1 MVVNTMNEVAHR
13 DAIMAL
19 EREMI
24 DHPERLLEDGRPI
37 ELETIH
43 HFAPGLYARE
53 LRIPKG
59 VLLTGK
65 IHKTEH
71 LNILA
76 KGRIEISNMGESREM
91 IAPQI
96 FVSPPG
102 TKRAGYAHEDCVW
115 ITIHPTEETDIM
127 KLEYDLVTNSFD
139 EIEFKEVDK

>member
-1 MVVNTMNEVAHR
+1 MNELAAR
-13 DAIMAL
+13 DAMMAL
-19 EREMI
+19 ETEMNE
-24 DHPERLLEDGRPI
+24 HPERLLEGGRHI
-37 ELETIH
+37 ELEAIH

-53 LRIPKG
+53 LRIPAG

-76 KGRIEISNMGESREM
+76 KGRIEISSHGESREM

-115 ITIHPTEETDIM
+115 ITIHPTEETDLI
-127 KLEYDLVTNSFD
+127 KLEQDLVTNSFD
-139 EIEFKEVDK
+139 EIEFKPVIEVIK

>member
-1 MVVNTMNEVAHR
+1 MNEVAHR

>member
-1 MVVNTMNEVAHR
+1 MNLVAQN
-13 DAIMAL
+13 AMMAL
-19 EREMI
+19 EAEMNE
-24 DHPERLLEDGRPI
+24 HPERLLEDGRKI

-53 LRIPKG
+53 LRIPAG

-65 IHKTEH
+65 VHKTEH

-76 KGRIEISNMGESREM
+76 KGRIEISNMGESKEM

-102 TKRAGYAHEDCVW
+102 TKRAGYAHEDSVW
-115 ITIHPTEETDIM
+115 ITIHPTEETDMI
-127 KLEYDLVTNSFD
+127 KLEQDLVTNSFD
-139 EIEFKEVDK
+139 EIEFNPEVKQ

>member
-1 MVVNTMNEVAHR
+1 MNLPAQN
-13 DAIMAL
+13 AIMAL
-19 EREMI
+19 EVEMN
-24 DHPERLLEDGRPI
+24 DHPDRILEDGRKI

-53 LRIPKG
+53 LRIPAG

-76 KGRIEISNMGESREM
+76 KGRIEISNMGESKEM

-115 ITIHPTEETDIM
+115 ITIHPTEEMDMI
-127 KLEYDLVTNSFD
+127 KLEQDLVTNSFD
-139 EIEFKEVDK
+139 EIEYKEVDK

>member
-1 MVVNTMNEVAHR
+1 MNEVAQN
-13 DAIMAL
+13 AIMAL

-24 DHPERLLEDGRPI
+24 EHPERILEDGMPI

-53 LRIPKG
+53 LHIPAG

-76 KGRIEISNMGESREM
+76 KGRIEISNMGESKQM
-91 IAPQI
+91 IAPHT

-102 TKRAGYAHEDCVW
+102 TKRAGYAHEDSVW
-115 ITIHPTEETDIM
+115 ITIHATEETDIK
-127 KLEYDLVTNSFD
+127 KLEDNLVTNSFD
-139 EIEFKEVDK
+139 EIEFKPVIEVDE

>member
-1 MVVNTMNEVAHR
+1 MNLVAQN
-13 DAIMAL
+13 AMMAL
-19 EREMI
+19 ETEMNE
-24 DHPERLLEDGRPI
+24 HPERLLEDGRKI

-53 LRIPKG
+53 LRIPAG

-76 KGRIEISNMGESREM
+76 KGRIEISNMGESKEL

-102 TKRAGYAHEDCVW
+102 TKRAGYAHEDSVW
-115 ITIHPTEETDIM
+115 ITIHPTEETDMI
-127 KLEYDLVTNSFD
+127 KLEQDLVTNSFD
-139 EIEFKEVDK
+139 EIEYKPVIEVDK